1 MAVTIQKSN
10 EVKAIDEATGVLDVN
25 KYGGA
30 IRYLSFAFAQ
40 AGAGDANSTVD
51 LVLLPAGKVTVLLAQ
66 SRIANSAFGS
76 SRVLDIGWP
85 AYADANGTTVA
96 ADDNGLDDD
105 QDVASAGAYAPT
117 GTVGGAETRVFESR
131 DGVRLQ
137 AKVAGGT
144 IPDGAT
150 LAGYFAIVHQ

>member
-1 MAVTIQKSN
+1 MAVTTQKSN
-10 EVKAIDEATGVLDVN
+10 EVTAIDNATGVLDVN

-30 IRYLSFAFAQ
+30 IRYLSFSFTQ
-40 AGAGDANSTVD
+40 VGAGDANSTVD

-66 SRIANSAFGS
+66 SRIACSAFGA
-76 SRVLDIGWP
+76 SRVLDLGWP
-85 AYADANGTTVA
+85 AYTDPNGAAVS

-105 QDVASAGAYAPT
+105 QDVSSATAYAPT
-117 GTVGGAETRVFESR
+117 GTVGGAETKVFESR

-144 IPDGAT
+144 IPDAAT